1 VVFDRVFKE
10 LPAMSYLDVPWL
22 LRMHQLVEVDLH
34 LILTHELL
42 TQIMK
47 FHSLSSIPIHA
58 DNQSFM
64 RPQ

>member
-1 VVFDRVFKE
+1 
-10 LPAMSYLDVPWL
+10 MSYLDVPWL